1 MPGAIPRPL
10 KCMIK
15 NLDTGESVEAFF
27 NPKEVGINKKVPW
40 NKHKSTKANN
50 PELEFTDA
58 EPKELQVELLFD
70 TYEARNC
77 VHKEFVSRLEAF
89 TKIIDEKTRR
99 PPMCIFLWGRN
110 FPSFM
115 GVIESLSTKYTMFL
129 PDGTPVRA
137 TVSLSMKEA
146 DSLVAGKGGDS
157 KTSGP
162 STDFTAQ
169 GQQATKDDA
178 LRADRFGPDHRQ
190 TLDQSKSEN
199 GRLKEGEMIFG
210 SK

>member
-15 NLDTGESVEAFF
+15 NLDTGTSIEAFF

-40 NKHKSTKANN
+40 NEHKSTKANT

-58 EPKELQVELLFD
+58 APKELQIELLFD

-77 VHKEFVSRLEAF
+77 VYKEYVSVLESF
-89 TKIIDEKTRR
+89 TQIISQELRR
-99 PPMCIFLWGRN
+99 PPMCIFLWGKN

-115 GVIESLSTKYTMFL
+115 GVIESLNTKYTMFL

-146 DSLVAGKGGDS
+146 DTFGKGKDAKGGS
-157 KTSGP
+157 SSGP
-162 STDFTAQ
+162 SPFVAL
-169 GQQATKDDA
+169 GQQATRDDA
-178 LRADRFGPDHRQ
+178 LRADKFGPDHRQ
-190 TLDQSKSEN
+190 TLDQSNSEN

-210 SK
+210 AK